1 MNASHGVGT
10 LLWLSVVLSG
20 VLSLSALTAAS
31 GSDPATRIPG
41 SPQPDNGAPGLGGP
55 RQDSRPASPPP
66 ATKGTS
72 AAEAAEAQISDAR
85 GTMDASTLTLVERDL
100 AGHVR
105 RLEISLESAAL
116 QRITRVF
123 SLSKADIAPAE
134 QVIAKRAAKIDA
146 FVENNID
153 LLTKLGTA
161 FAGTDKVDQAQLLL
175 EATGKL
181 QSSLLESPME
191 RQVQDVLPKQY
202 QRPFQQLVTGYWD
215 AIAEDRLSDPATNKN
230 AEGKPETRLSVLG
243 SERTAALG
251 KQIELSLQRSL
262 KSGTLAYSYLMK
274 GITVTR
280 EQEPKLREFFAAH
293 AEASK
298 GDATDE
304 QNKKLFWQVYSVLD
318 ADQQTIALRNVNGL
332 SGKAPKRKF
341 AAPSGKP

>member
-1 MNASHGVGT
+1 MS
-10 LLWLSVVLSG
+10 SG
-20 VLSLSALTAAS
+20 GMMDTS
-31 GSDPATRIPG
+31 G
-41 SPQPDNGAPGLGGP
+41 
-55 RQDSRPASPPP
+55 
-66 ATKGTS
+66 
-72 AAEAAEAQISDAR
+72 
-85 GTMDASTLTLVERDL
+85 LTLVERDL

-116 QRITRVF
+116 QKVARAF

-153 LLTKLGTA
+153 LLTKMGNA

-191 RQVQDVLPKQY
+191 RQVQDVLPRQFQK
-202 QRPFQQLVTGYWD
+202 PFQQLVSAYWD
-215 AIAEDRLSDPATNKN
+215 AIAEERLSDTATNKN

-243 SERTAALG
+243 QERAAALG

-262 KSGTLAYSYLMK
+262 KSGSLAYTYLMK

-280 EQEPKLREFFAAH
+280 EQEPRLREFFAVH

-318 ADQQTIALRNVNGL
+318 TDQQTIALRNINGL
-332 SGKAPKRKF
+332 SGKAPKRK
-341 AAPSGKP
+341 AVTPSGKP